1 MEAEVVEAKVKKHS
15 SIEDVNIH
23 LLDKLDELIEKVDSK
38 DADMVRAITE
48 SVAKLNASLKGNNIF
63 TPQETEEE
71 RLERE
76 ASDALLE
83 AVKNNGQNT

>member
-1 MEAEVVEAKVKKHS
+1 MEAEVIEAKIKKHA
-15 SIEDVNIH
+15 SIEDVNVH
-23 LLDKLDELIEKVDSK
+23 LLDKLDELIDDINPK

-63 TPQETEEE
+63 KPQETDEE

-76 ASDALLE
+76 ANDVLRDALS
-83 AVKNNGQNT
+83 GD